1 MSEEKTLKYS
11 KVVLQEG
18 NDNVEDPMP
27 ADSIWL
33 GKKRNIIFEFL
44 FKLDK
49 EGEVTENEDKEDPE
63 EFILYETEAENP
75 NKR

>member
-1 MSEEKTLKYS
+1 MSDEKVKNYS
-11 KVVLQEG
+11 KIVLQEG

-49 EGEVTENEDKEDPE
+49 EGEITENDDKEDPE
-63 EFILYETEAENP
+63 EFILYETEGEDQ